1 MRSVTEE
8 VQVGP
13 QPRVGTFVTTASY
26 TLPRLTAMLSTLRTN
41 RLAQVTLALVLVA
54 ASAFGWWTISPL
66 FVTTTLHEDLP
77 IRATASAA
85 PTAAATTAPSAA
97 PAGPK
102 ILSMGQLQ
110 RVDDLHRGTGP
121 VSLVELDGKTY
132 LRFDDVAIQ
141 NGPDLH
147 VYLARGMGGAYDGS
161 RDLYLGALKATNGSF
176 NYELPAGT
184 SLTDYKSVVVW
195 CRAFTVLFT
204 WADLR

>member
-1 MRSVTEE
+1 MLATIRTSRR
-8 VQVGP
+8 VQ
-13 QPRVGTFVTTASY
+13 A
-26 TLPRLTAMLSTLRTN
+26 A
-41 RLAQVTLALVLVA
+41 LALVLVVA
-54 ASAFGWWTISPL
+54 GAFGWWTISPL
-66 FVTTTLHEDLP
+66 FLTKTLSEDLP
-77 IRATASAA
+77 ARATA
-85 PTAAATTAPSAA
+85 TAAATTAASAPTVPTVA
-97 PAGPK
+97 PTPAGPK
-102 ILSMGQLQ
+102 VLSMGQLQ

-121 VSLVELDGKTY
+121 VSLIELDGKTY

-184 SLTDYKSVVVW
+184 PLADYRSVVVW

>member
-1 MRSVTEE
+1 VLATLRRTRSV
-8 VQVGP
+8 Q
-13 QPRVGTFVTTASY
+13 A
-26 TLPRLTAMLSTLRTN
+26 A
-41 RLAQVTLALVLVA
+41 AALALVA
-54 ASAFGWWTISPL
+54 AGAFGWWTISPL
-66 FVTTTLHEDLP
+66 FLTKTLNEDLP
-77 IRATASAA
+77 VRATATAA
-85 PTAAATTAPSAA
+85 PTAAATTTASTAA

-102 ILSMGQLQ
+102 VLSMGQLQ

-121 VSLVELDGKTY
+121 VSVIELDGKTY
-132 LRFDDVAIQ
+132 LRFEDVAIQ

-184 SLTDYKSVVVW
+184 PLADYRSVVVW

>member
-1 MRSVTEE
+1 
-8 VQVGP
+8 
-13 QPRVGTFVTTASY
+13 
-26 TLPRLTAMLSTLRTN
+26 MLAKLRTS
-41 RLAQVTLALVLVA
+41 RPAQAVLAAVLVVA
-54 ASAFGWWTISPL
+54 GAFGWWTISPL
-66 FVTTTLHEDLP
+66 FLTTTLNEDLP
-77 IRATASAA
+77 VRATSTAA
-85 PTAAATTAPSAA
+85 PAAPPAATAATPA

-102 ILSMGQLQ
+102 VLAIGQLQ

-121 VSLVELDGKTY
+121 VSLVEIDGKTFV
-132 LRFDDVAIQ
+132 RFENVAIQ

-147 VYLARGMGGAYDGS
+147 VYLARGMGGAYDGG

-184 SLTDYKSVVVW
+184 TVGDYKSVVVW

>member
-1 MRSVTEE
+1 M
-8 VQVGP
+8 
-13 QPRVGTFVTTASY
+13 FAK
-26 TLPRLTAMLSTLRTN
+26 LRTS
-41 RLAQVTLALVLVA
+41 RAAQAGVAVALVVA
-54 ASAFGWWTISPL
+54 GAFGWWTLSPL
-66 FVTTTLHEDLP
+66 FLTTTLNEDLP
-77 IRATASAA
+77 VRATATVAPAA
-85 PTAAATTAPSAA
+85 SIATATATAAT

-102 ILSMGQLQ
+102 VLAMGQLQ

-121 VSLVELDGKTY
+121 VTLVEVDGKTFV
-132 LRFDDVAIQ
+132 RFENVAIQ

-176 NYELPAGT
+176 NYELPGGT
-184 SLTDYKSVVVW
+184 PVSDYKSVVVW

>member
-1 MRSVTEE
+1 
-8 VQVGP
+8 
-13 QPRVGTFVTTASY
+13 
-26 TLPRLTAMLSTLRTN
+26 MLGTLRTN
-41 RLAQVTLALVLVA
+41 RLAQAALAVVLVA
-54 ASAFGWWTISPL
+54 AGAFGWWTISPL
-66 FVTTTLHEDLP
+66 FLTKTLSEDLP
-77 IRATASAA
+77 ARVTATAATATAATPAPASAA
-85 PTAAATTAPSAA
+85 TAPTVA

-102 ILSMGQLQ
+102 VLSMGQLQ

-121 VSLVELDGKTY
+121 VSVIELDGKTY
-132 LRFDDVAIQ
+132 LRFENVAIQ

-147 VYLARGMGGAYDGS
+147 VYLARGIGGAYDGS

-184 SLTDYKSVVVW
+184 SLADYKSVVVW